1 MVASPSEVGTGVVV
15 ESEARVDDVCVD
27 EVWVDEVWV
36 DDDWVELV
44 ESRVCVDD
52 VCVVATGV
60 LLGVAR
66 DELLDAQPAST
77 STPMLMSAIMGRRKV
92 LVVVTRWVCDR
103 TIAAAKDL
111 WTFPNR
117 HHPLAARAPPAWCRR
132 VVSAGD
138 AEPVRRV
145 VVVRR
150 GGNLG
155 LIAVGPS
162 GRAVPR

>member
-27 EVWVDEVWV
+27 EVWVDGDWV
-36 DDDWVELV
+36 ELVEGDWVELV
-44 ESRVCVDD
+44 ESRVCVHD

-92 LVVVTRWVCDR
+92 LVVVTR
-103 TIAAAKDL
+103 
-111 WTFPNR
+111 
-117 HHPLAARAPPAWCRR
+117 
-132 VVSAGD
+132 
-138 AEPVRRV
+138 
-145 VVVRR
+145 
-150 GGNLG
+150 
-155 LIAVGPS
+155 
-162 GRAVPR
+162 

>member
-15 ESEARVDDVCVD
+15 ESEARVDDVWVD

-36 DDDWVELV
+36 DDDWVDGDWVELV
-44 ESRVCVDD
+44 ESRVCVHD

-92 LVVVTRWVCDR
+92 LVVVTR
-103 TIAAAKDL
+103 
-111 WTFPNR
+111 
-117 HHPLAARAPPAWCRR
+117 
-132 VVSAGD
+132 
-138 AEPVRRV
+138 
-145 VVVRR
+145 
-150 GGNLG
+150 
-155 LIAVGPS
+155 
-162 GRAVPR
+162 